1 MMNPGTLL
9 LIDAGIN
16 LLLGL
21 LLLIFPRSL
30 VDLLGIPG
38 VESAFYPSILGAVL
52 IGIGV
57 ALLMERYQPR
67 PGMVGLGIGGAI
79 AINLTGG
86 AALIIWLIFGGLKV
100 STLGFLVL
108 AGLALVLVLISAVE
122 LRSLLRETSIGE
134 TE

>member
-1 MMNPGTLL
+1 MTSGTLL

-16 LLLGL
+16 LSLGL

-30 VDLLGIPG
+30 IAMLEIPG
-38 VESAFYPSILGAVL
+38 AESAFYPSILGAVL

-57 ALLMERYQPR
+57 ALFIERYQPR

-79 AINLTGG
+79 AINLCGG
-86 AALIIWLIFGGLKV
+86 AALSMWLIFGGLTV

-108 AGLALVLVLISAVE
+108 AGLALILIGISAVE
-122 LRSLLRETSIGE
+122 LRALLSEPGV
-134 TE
+134 TEPE